1 MKSSEVI
8 FEIYLSRHDR
18 MGQTIV
24 RHLFRFGAGPTA
36 LSLVSSVLCLAAL
49 AVLLRPPSRH
59 LCLSDLIAGRHCY
72 PTSFLPA
79 SPSDMTV
86 SPLSASGGKS
96 PEALNSHALL
106 QWATVHL
113 PPLTDALSAL
123 AATGVTL
130 PPLQLTATKFPVGQ
144 SNPTYHLHITSASDG
159 AAPPYAVDLTVVL
172 RKKPHGVLLPSA
184 HAIER
189 EYAVLSALAQTS
201 VPVPSVYAMCA
212 DAAVVGTPFYVMEY
226 VEGRCFDDP
235 TLPGVS
241 PEDRATM
248 YAAAVQCVASLHA
261 VDVASLT
268 LDRRAFPSR
277 GGYLARQLRR
287 WGGQLRA
294 VGGAGGDMGRL
305 FANLSSAVA
314 QSSLR
319 GGRANGDDGGRRVCL
334 THGDFHLGNIKFH
347 PTRPEVVAILD
358 WELAAT
364 SDEPGADLA
373 TLAIPHAL
381 PDPPVQSA
389 IVRGLGGVPDLAAA
403 GIPSVADLR
412 ATYVAAT
419 AATCGSSGVS
429 DDTHWRLLAA
439 FALFRSGA
447 VLVGVAAR
455 SRSGN
460 ASGSTAAEAAILAP
474 YFVQQ
479 AAATL
484 RGEGPSAGAVRV
496 QGGQVPR
503 PVANHGG
510 SLVAAPDVRNR
521 RATDSEAAATLVALK
536 RFMATC
542 VVPLEAAHAS
552 HCAASATKW
561 TPFLPLEDLKASAR
575 SLHLWNLFL
584 PPSLGGSYS
593 AVQYAPLAAVMG
605 SVTWASEAFNCSAP
619 DTGNMELLA
628 RLATPAQRARYLD
641 PLLNGTIRSC
651 FGMTEPAAA
660 SSDATNLAATA
671 TTAPSGEA
679 LILRGQKWWTSGGL
693 DPRARVCVLLV
704 RDDPRERSPLE
715 AATPHNQHTLLL
727 LPLPHPGVTL
737 DRPLTVFG
745 YDDAPHGHGVL
756 TLASAVLPLS
766 PSPLLGV
773 RGGGFAGAQAR
784 LGGGRLH
791 HCLRLVGAGE
801 RALALAVDRSR
812 ARVAFG
818 RRLADHGVVLEGL
831 ARSRAD
837 LDAARLLALDA
848 AAALDALD
856 NLEAAG
862 AAARGGGSNGSS
874 SSSSSA
880 AAARR
885 AARRTAR
892 AKIALVKA
900 VVPTSVGGVIDRAV
914 QVWGGA
920 GVGGGTPLAYLWAA
934 ARALRLADGPDEVH
948 WAVVGREEL
957 RAVAAAPGAVWGKL

>member
-1 MKSSEVI
+1 M
-8 FEIYLSRHDR
+8 
-18 MGQTIV
+18 
-24 RHLFRFGAGPTA
+24 
-36 LSLVSSVLCLAAL
+36 
-49 AVLLRPPSRH
+49 
-59 LCLSDLIAGRHCY
+59 
-72 PTSFLPA
+72 
-79 SPSDMTV
+79 
-86 SPLSASGGKS
+86 
-96 PEALNSHALL
+96 PEALDVHALL
-106 QWATVHL
+106 QWATAHL

-123 AATGVTL
+123 AAAGVAL
-130 PPLQLTATKFPVGQ
+130 PPLQLTANKFPVGQ
-144 SNPTYHLHITSASDG
+144 SNPTYRVRISSA
-159 AAPPYAVDLTVVL
+159 AASATPPCAVDLTVVL

-189 EYAVLSALAQTS
+189 EYAVLSALAQAP
-201 VPVPSVYAMCA
+201 VPVPAVYALCA

-241 PEDRATM
+241 SEDRAAM
-248 YAAAVQCVASLHA
+248 YAAAVRCVASLHA
-261 VDVASLT
+261 VDVAALT
-268 LDRRAFPSR
+268 LDRRTFPLR

-294 VGGAGGDMGRL
+294 VGDAGGDMGRL
-305 FANLSSAVA
+305 FADLSSAVA
-314 QSSLR
+314 RQSSVR
-319 GGRANGDDGGRRVCL
+319 GSCDNGDDGGRRVCL
-334 THGDFHLGNIKFH
+334 THGDFHLGNILFH
-347 PTRPEVVAILD
+347 PTRPEVVAVLD
-358 WELAAT
+358 WELATT

-373 TLAIPHAL
+373 TLAISHAL
-381 PDPPVQSA
+381 PDPPVTSA
-389 IVRGLGGVPDLAAA
+389 IARGLRGVRDLAAA

-412 ATYVAAT
+412 ATYVAAS
-419 AATCGSSGVS
+419 APNSGSSNVA

-439 FALFRSGA
+439 FALFRSAA

-479 AAATL
+479 VAATL
-484 RGEGPSAGAVRV
+484 RGEDPSAGALRV

-503 PVANHGG
+503 PAANNGG
-510 SLVAAPDVRNR
+510 SLLAAPDARGR

-536 RFMATC
+536 RFMATRL
-542 VVPLEAAHAS
+542 VPLEAAYSS
-552 HCAASATKW
+552 HCAAVATKW
-561 TPFLPLEDLKASAR
+561 TPFPPLEDLKASAR

-651 FGMTEPAAA
+651 FGMTEPAVA
-660 SSDATNLAATA
+660 SSDATSLAATA

-704 RDDPRERSPLE
+704 RDDPRERSPPE

-766 PSPLLGV
+766 PSPVLGV

-856 NLEAAG
+856 NLEALN
-862 AAARGGGSNGSS
+862 AAARGGGSTSNGSS
-874 SSSSSA
+874 SGSNGGGGA
-880 AAARR
+880 AARRR

-900 VVPTSVGGVIDRAV
+900 VVPSSVGGVIDRAV

-920 GVGGGTPLAYLWAA
+920 GVSGGTPLAYLWAA

-957 RAVAAAPGAVWGKL
+957 RTVAGGAGAVWGKL